1 MQVYDFQART
11 EWILDLDHYIDAKHY
26 GADINAAIAEDI
38 AAGNCRIT
46 DSAQAAE
53 HDAVLKELVG
63 QLVEAGKWVFD

>member
-1 MQVYDFQART
+1 MIKTLEKSART
-11 EWILDLDHYIDAKHY
+11 EDEAIAAACA
-26 GADINAAIAEDI
+26 ADINAAIAEDI